1 VTGVVVTALAA
12 GIGVPALGGTTR
24 LRRAA
29 GGALGVARLAA
40 LML

>member
-1 VTGVVVTALAA
+1 VTGVVVTA
-12 GIGVPALGGTTR
+12 

-29 GGALGVARLAA
+29 GGALGVACLAA